1 MEFAALSLWQ
11 NIAIFVIA
19 GVVILITGTW
29 LAGLADRFADR
40 TGIGEAMT
48 GSIFLGMIT
57 SLPGLATSITAAVD
71 GRPSLAISNALG
83 GIAVQT
89 AFLGLAD
96 ISYPRAN
103 LEHAVASVQNMMQ
116 IVLLA
121 ILLSLV
127 LLAFASPEITIGH
140 VHPVTPAILLGAGFG
155 MYIIYRSGAHP
166 MWLPSRTG
174 ETIEDIADED
184 NQHENLSVLSIK
196 LGTASL
202 TVILA
207 GVAVALSTGNIV
219 DQTGISEVVAGA
231 LLSGV
236 VTSLPELVTSIA
248 AVRRGALTL
257 AVADITG
264 GNFFDVLFLFAVDLA
279 YVAGSAYHS
288 PGIGPREIFM
298 TALILL
304 LNMIVLLGMIVRQRS
319 GPGNIGV
326 ESVLVLTLYLFGA
339 ATLAATDFGG

>member
-1 MEFAALSLWQ
+1 MELTALTLWQ
-11 NIAIFVIA
+11 NIGLFLGA
-19 GVVILITGTW
+19 GAVILTIGTW

-48 GSIFLGMIT
+48 GIVFLGMVT
-57 SLPGLATSITAAVD
+57 SLPGLATSITAAID

-103 LEHAVASVQNMMQ
+103 LEHAVASLQNMMQ

-121 ILLSLV
+121 ILLSMV
-127 LLAFASPEITIGH
+127 LLAFASPEITLAH
-140 VHPVTPAILLGAGFG
+140 VHPVTPALLLGAGFG
-155 MYIIYRSGAHP
+155 VFVIYRSGEHP

-174 ETIEDIADED
+174 ETVEDVADETSK
-184 NQHENLSVLSIK
+184 HENLPLLSLK
-196 LGTASL
+196 LGAAAL

-207 GVAVALSTGNIV
+207 GIAIAQSTGNIV

-264 GNFFDVLFLFAVDLA
+264 GNFFDVLFLFAIDLA
-279 YVAGSAYHS
+279 YLSGSAYHS
-288 PGIGPREIFM
+288 PGIGMREVFM

-304 LNMIVLLGMIVRQRS
+304 LNMILLLGMIVRQRS
-319 GPGNIGV
+319 GPGNIGI
-326 ESVLVLTLYLFGA
+326 ESVLILTLYLGGA
-339 ATLAATDFGG
+339 SILALTDFAG

>member
-1 MEFAALSLWQ
+1 MDAAELPLWQ
-11 NIAIFVIA
+11 NIGIFIGA
-19 GVVILITGTW
+19 GVLILIVGTW

-40 TGIGEAMT
+40 TGMGEAMT
-48 GSIFLGMIT
+48 GTVFLGLVT
-57 SLPGLATSITAAVD
+57 SLPGLTTSITAAID

-96 ISYPRAN
+96 ISYSRAN

-121 ILLSLV
+121 ILLSMV
-127 LLAFASPEITIGH
+127 LLAFSSPELTVAH
-140 VHPVTPAILLGAGFG
+140 VHPVSPAILLVAGFG
-155 MYIIYRSGAHP
+155 VFIIYKSGKEP
-166 MWLPSRTG
+166 MWQPSHTR
-174 ETIEDIADED
+174 ETVADVADE
-184 NQHENLSVLSIK
+184 NNEQENLPLLALKLAVASV
-196 LGTASL
+196 A
-202 TVILA
+202 VILA
-207 GVAVALSTGNIV
+207 GVVVARTTGNIV
-219 DQTGISEVVAGA
+219 DQTGMSEVVAGA

-264 GNFFDVLFLFAVDLA
+264 GNFFDVLFLFAVDVA
-279 YVAGSAYHS
+279 YLSGSAFHS
-288 PGIGPREIFM
+288 PGIGAREVFM

-304 LNMIVLLGMIVRQRS
+304 LNMILLLGLIVRQRS
-319 GPGNIGV
+319 GPGNIGL
-326 ESVLVLTLYLFGA
+326 ESVLVLTLYLGGA
-339 ATLAATDFGG
+339 SALAFTDFAG

>member
-1 MEFAALSLWQ
+1 MELAALSLWQ
-11 NIAIFVIA
+11 NIGIFAIA
-19 GVVILITGTW
+19 GVVILVNGTL

-40 TGIGEAMT
+40 TGMGEAIT
-48 GSIFLGMIT
+48 GSIFLGMVT
-57 SLPGLATSITAAVD
+57 SLPGLATSITAAID

-96 ISYPRAN
+96 VSYPRAN

-121 ILLSLV
+121 LLLSLV
-127 LLAFASPEITIGH
+127 LLAFASPEITVAH
-140 VHPVTPAILLGAGFG
+140 VHPVTPAILLGAVFG
-155 MYIIYRSGAHP
+155 TYIIYRSGQHP

-174 ETIEDIADED
+174 ETVDDVADED
-184 NQHENLSVLSIK
+184 NQREDLVHLSLK
-196 LGTASL
+196 LFAAAL
-202 TVILA
+202 TVIAA
-207 GVAVALSTGNIV
+207 GIAIAYSTGNIV

-279 YVAGSAYHS
+279 YLSGSAYHS
-288 PGIGPREIFM
+288 PGIGAREIFM

-304 LNMIVLLGMIVRQRS
+304 LNMILLLGMIVRQRG
-319 GPGNIGV
+319 GPGNIGI
-326 ESVLVLTLYLFGA
+326 ESVLILTLYLGGAGVLVLT
-339 ATLAATDFGG
+339 DFGG

>member
-1 MEFAALSLWQ
+1 MDAAELPLWQ
-11 NIAIFVIA
+11 NIGIFIGA
-19 GVVILITGTW
+19 GVPILIVGTW

-40 TGIGEAMT
+40 TGMGEAMT
-48 GSIFLGMIT
+48 GTVFLGLVT
-57 SLPGLATSITAAVD
+57 SLPGLTTSITAAID

-96 ISYPRAN
+96 ISYSRAN

-121 ILLSLV
+121 ILLSMV
-127 LLAFASPEITIGH
+127 LLAFSSPELTVAH
-140 VHPVTPAILLGAGFG
+140 VHPVSPAILLVAGFG
-155 MYIIYRSGAHP
+155 VFIIYKSGKEP
-166 MWLPSRTG
+166 MWQPSHTR
-174 ETIEDIADED
+174 ETVADVADE
-184 NQHENLSVLSIK
+184 NNEQENLPLLALK
-196 LGTASL
+196 LAVTSL
-202 TVILA
+202 AVILA
-207 GVAVALSTGNIV
+207 GVVVARTTGNIV
-219 DQTGISEVVAGA
+219 DQTGMSEVVAGA

-264 GNFFDVLFLFAVDLA
+264 GNFFDVLFLFAVDVA
-279 YVAGSAYHS
+279 YLSGSAFHS
-288 PGIGPREIFM
+288 PGIGAREVFM

-304 LNMIVLLGMIVRQRS
+304 LNMILLLGLIVRQRS
-319 GPGNIGV
+319 GPGNIGL
-326 ESVLVLTLYLFGA
+326 ESVLVLTLYLGGA
-339 ATLAATDFGG
+339 SALAFTDFAG

>member
-1 MEFAALSLWQ
+1 MDAAELPLWQ
-11 NIAIFVIA
+11 NIGIFIGA
-19 GVVILITGTW
+19 GVLILMVGTW

-40 TGIGEAMT
+40 TGMGEAMT
-48 GSIFLGMIT
+48 GTVFLGLVT
-57 SLPGLATSITAAVD
+57 SLPGLTTSITAAID

-96 ISYPRAN
+96 ISYSRAN

-121 ILLSLV
+121 ILLSMV
-127 LLAFASPEITIGH
+127 LLAFSSPELTVAH
-140 VHPVTPAILLGAGFG
+140 VHPVSPAILLVAGFG
-155 MYIIYRSGAHP
+155 IFIIYRSGKEP
-166 MWLPSRTG
+166 MWQPSHTR
-174 ETIEDIADED
+174 ETVADVADES
-184 NQHENLSVLSIK
+184 NEQENLPLLALK
-196 LGTASL
+196 LAVASL
-202 TVILA
+202 AVILA
-207 GVAVALSTGNIV
+207 GVVVARTTGNIV
-219 DQTGISEVVAGA
+219 DQTGMSEVVAGA

-264 GNFFDVLFLFAVDLA
+264 GNFFDVLFLFAVDVA
-279 YVAGSAYHS
+279 YLSGSAFHS
-288 PGIGPREIFM
+288 PGIGAREVFM

-304 LNMIVLLGMIVRQRS
+304 LNMILLLGLIVRQRS
-319 GPGNIGV
+319 GPGNIGL
-326 ESVLVLTLYLFGA
+326 ESVLVLTLYLGGA
-339 ATLAATDFGG
+339 SALAFTDFAG

>member
-1 MEFAALSLWQ
+1 MDAAELPLWQ
-11 NIAIFVIA
+11 NIGIFIGA
-19 GVVILITGTW
+19 GVLILMVGTW

-40 TGIGEAMT
+40 TGRGEAMT
-48 GSIFLGMIT
+48 GTVFLGLVT
-57 SLPGLATSITAAVD
+57 SLPGLTTSITAAID

-96 ISYPRAN
+96 ISYSRAN

-121 ILLSLV
+121 ILLSMV
-127 LLAFASPEITIGH
+127 LLAFSSPELTVAH
-140 VHPVTPAILLGAGFG
+140 VHPVSPAILLVAGFG
-155 MYIIYRSGAHP
+155 IFIVYKSGKEP
-166 MWLPSRTG
+166 MWQPSHTR
-174 ETIEDIADED
+174 ETVADVADES
-184 NQHENLSVLSIK
+184 NEQENLPLLALKLSV
-196 LGTASL
+196 ASL
-202 TVILA
+202 AVILA
-207 GVAVALSTGNIV
+207 GVVVARTTSNIV
-219 DQTGISEVVAGA
+219 DQTGMSEVVAGA

-264 GNFFDVLFLFAVDLA
+264 GNFFDVLFLFAVDVA
-279 YVAGSAYHS
+279 YLSGSAFHS
-288 PGIGPREIFM
+288 PGIGAREVFM

-304 LNMIVLLGMIVRQRS
+304 LNMILLLGLIVRQRS
-319 GPGNIGV
+319 GPGNIGL
-326 ESVLVLTLYLFGA
+326 ESVLVLTLYLGGA
-339 ATLAATDFGG
+339 SALAFTDFAG

>member
-1 MEFAALSLWQ
+1 MEFADLSLWQ
-11 NIAIFVIA
+11 NIGVFAVA
-19 GVVILITGTW
+19 GVVILVVGTW

-40 TGIGEAMT
+40 TGLGEAMT
-48 GSIFLGMIT
+48 GTVFLGLIT

-127 LLAFASPEITIGH
+127 LLAFATPEVTIGH
-140 VHPVTPAILLGAGFG
+140 VHPVTPAILLGAAFG
-155 MYIIYRSGAHP
+155 VFIIYRSGEHP
-166 MWLPSRTG
+166 MWLPS
-174 ETIEDIADED
+174 ETRETVEDVAEG
-184 NQHENLSVLSIK
+184 NSQNENLSLLSIK
-196 LGTASL
+196 L
-202 TVILA
+202 
-207 GVAVALSTGNIV
+207 AVAALLVVFAGIAIAQTTGNIV
-219 DQTGISEVVAGA
+219 DQTGMSEVVAGA

-279 YVAGSAYHS
+279 YLSGSAYHS
-288 PGIGPREIFM
+288 PGIGAREVFVA
-298 TALILL
+298 ALILL
-304 LNMIVLLGMIVRQRS
+304 LNMVVLLGMIVRQRS
-319 GPGNIGV
+319 GPGNIGI
-326 ESVLVLTLYLFGA
+326 ESVLVLVLYLGGA
-339 ATLAATDFGG
+339 CTLAFTDFGG

>member
-1 MEFAALSLWQ
+1 MDATSLSLWQ
-11 NIAIFVIA
+11 NIGIFVGA
-19 GVVILITGTW
+19 GLLILLVGTW

-48 GSIFLGMIT
+48 GTVFLGLVT
-57 SLPGLATSITAAVD
+57 SLPGLTTSITAAID

-96 ISYPRAN
+96 ISYRRAN

-121 ILLSLV
+121 ILLSMV
-127 LLAFASPEITIGH
+127 LLAFASPELTIAH

-155 MYIIYRSGAHP
+155 LFIIYRSGKQP
-166 MWLPSRTG
+166 MWQPSHTR
-174 ETIEDIADED
+174 ETVEDVADERSA
-184 NQHENLSVLSIK
+184 NESLAPLVIK
-196 LGTASL
+196 LIAASL
-202 TVILA
+202 AVILA
-207 GVAVALSTGNIV
+207 GVAIARTTGNIV
-219 DQTGISEVVAGA
+219 DQTGLSEVVAGA

-264 GNFFDVLFLFAVDLA
+264 GNFFDVLFLFAVDVA
-279 YVAGSAYHS
+279 YLSGSAFHS
-288 PGIGPREIFM
+288 PGVGPREVFM

-304 LNMIVLLGMIVRQRS
+304 LNMILLLGLIVRQRS

-326 ESVLVLTLYLFGA
+326 ESVMILTLYLGGA
-339 ATLAATDFGG
+339 CVLALTDFAG

>member
-1 MEFAALSLWQ
+1 MDAAELPLWQ
-11 NIAIFVIA
+11 NIGIFIGA
-19 GVVILITGTW
+19 GVLILIVGTW

-40 TGIGEAMT
+40 TGMGEAMT
-48 GSIFLGMIT
+48 GTVFLGLVT
-57 SLPGLATSITAAVD
+57 SLPGLTTSITAAID

-96 ISYPRAN
+96 ISYSRAN

-121 ILLSLV
+121 ILLSMV
-127 LLAFASPEITIGH
+127 LLAFSSPELTVAH
-140 VHPVTPAILLGAGFG
+140 VHPVSPAILLVAGFG
-155 MYIIYRSGAHP
+155 IFIIYRSGKEP
-166 MWLPSRTG
+166 MWQPSHTR
-174 ETIEDIADED
+174 ETVADVADE
-184 NQHENLSVLSIK
+184 NNEQENLPLLALK
-196 LGTASL
+196 LAVTSL
-202 TVILA
+202 AVILA
-207 GVAVALSTGNIV
+207 GVVVARTTGNIV
-219 DQTGISEVVAGA
+219 DQTGMSEVVAGA

-264 GNFFDVLFLFAVDLA
+264 GNFFDVLFLFAVDVA
-279 YVAGSAYHS
+279 YLSGSAFHS
-288 PGIGPREIFM
+288 PGIGAREVFM

-304 LNMIVLLGMIVRQRS
+304 LNMILLLGLIVRQRS
-319 GPGNIGV
+319 GPGNIGL
-326 ESVLVLTLYLFGA
+326 ESVLVLTLYLGGA
-339 ATLAATDFGG
+339 SALAFTDFAG